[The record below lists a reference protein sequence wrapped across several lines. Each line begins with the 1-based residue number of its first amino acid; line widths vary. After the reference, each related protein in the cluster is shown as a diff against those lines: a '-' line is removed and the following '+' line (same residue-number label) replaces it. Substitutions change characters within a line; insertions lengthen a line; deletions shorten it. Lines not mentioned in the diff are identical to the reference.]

1 MSFNVFKPKQGRQ
14 KRVVH
19 PDGSFRRGMRYT
31 DAFIQNQAVKLLVN
45 QRIMDNGTYLTPRK
59 GIYGSGTFIDTKE
72 TEHTPAP
79 HVVFYGSYFDEV
91 DGYDYFAN
99 MVISFGV
106 PDNEEYNSYYTHDTS
121 EEYKELVFS
130 EEAFC
135 VVQTDGGNE
144 VATNVEL
151 LPARAK
157 FYKDEP
163 KPIWAVMN
171 HKLYY
176 LSSDGIAVLTV
187 VKDTDGFSF
196 TSEVITGKEVS
207 LTESTAI
214 GFNMLDDDPYVFEN
228 EEALNLLP
236 LGILPYASDGEHLM
250 LSANMG
256 EEIEFIVFYRYKT
269 IPVEQ
274 FSVRWEYALSGG
286 IEYVILHD
294 YDDATYTGPDKVSL
308 TLTAKDTRFL
318 LRCTFVPRNDLG
330 ELLPELS
337 KVAIYPVY
345 TLGVSELRSVSQV
358 SHDLHKA
365 KGIAEHNDML
375 VVWGVPNAEATLFFS
390 DLLDASYF
398 PFPHSTFNFMDE
410 ILHVESFAGALF
422 VFTERRVYLIEGYD
436 MYSMQYAQPVFD
448 NLEFS
453 REDLFG
459 VCPVKDGLFLR
470 SKGKFFMLAPNSFT
484 GRLSDMKLV
493 PISDPISGLLDDF
506 KAFLKLLSDRLY
518 KLNVSW
524 GENTRVK
531 EYDFFNY
538 VDGAIVKNVFRFA
551 VYEDKEDEGFYRYQV
566 DVVLAFNSESGVW
579 HTEVA
584 NFPYSGCFVQGNT
597 IYSSYSSGAAVYLQS
612 LRYSNN
618 DCRDVYNTEFCG
630 TASNDAPTSAR
641 ETELSVYPAVGQD
654 VVVRVIDGDTIEL
667 ERLGRTRLLWVNTPE
682 STFDKEPYGVESSNF
697 LKDLLPEGSVITFAF
712 DGPRAD
718 LYDRAL
724 VWLLKDSDLVQALIA
739 AQGFVK
745 SIYAFGAEN
754 TTYIDLVTLAYED
767 AVSARLG
774 LYNNL
779 QPDGPYYVRN
789 RMTSLLLGNFQILD
803 TGNRDHN
810 VYMEKRY
817 KEIQF
822 MISNDTSNVLNFY
835 LEFFLDARRR
845 QTPTR
850 FVIEKNL
857 DENSEDYGTIYV
869 TELDDP
875 NIVVANEAELGFW
888 ELDLSEFP
896 HIDVVKVVFRV
907 SGKGHYPRFVLVS
920 RNQDPYRLLNYSW
933 VYRSMNAR

>member
-1 MSFNVFKPKQGRQ
+1 MSFNIYKPKQGRQ

-45 QRIMDNGTYLTPRK
+45 QRIMDNGAYLTPRK
-59 GIYGSGTFIDTKE
+59 GIYGNGTYIGTK
-72 TEHTPAP
+72 TSEHTPAP
-79 HVVFYGSYFDEV
+79 HVAYYGSYHNEI
-91 DGYDYFAN
+91 DGLDYFAN
-99 MVISFGV
+99 MIISFGV
-106 PDNEEYNSYYTHDTS
+106 SDSEEYDSYYTADVSDT
-121 EEYKELVFS
+121 YKDMLLS
-130 EEAFC
+130 DEAFC
-135 VVQTDGGNE
+135 VVQTDQGSE
-144 VATNVEL
+144 PATTVSL
-151 LPARAK
+151 LPARVK
-157 FYKDEP
+157 FYRDEP
-163 KPIWAVMN
+163 KPLFAVMN

-176 LSSDGIAVLTV
+176 LSEAGISKVDV
-187 VKDTDGFSF
+187 SKDETGFTF
-196 TSEVITGKEVS
+196 TASVITGKEVG
-207 LTESTAI
+207 LMESTSI

-228 EEALNLLP
+228 QLDVALLP
-236 LGILPYASDGEHLM
+236 MGILPYTSDGQNLM
-250 LSANMG
+250 LSANLG
-256 EEIEFIVFYRYKT
+256 EEIKFTAFYKYK
-269 IPVEQ
+269 EDEE
-274 FSVRWEYALSGG
+274 FSVQWEYALSGG
-286 IEYVILHD
+286 TDFVVLHD
-294 YDDATYTGPDKVSL
+294 YEDGTYVNGQEVSL
-308 TLTAKDTRFL
+308 TLTATDSRFV
-318 LRCTFVPRNDLG
+318 LRCTFVPRNALG

-365 KGIAEHNDML
+365 KGIAQHNDML

-410 ILHVESFAGALF
+410 ILHVESFAGGLF
-422 VFTERRVYLIEGYD
+422 VFTERKLYLIEGWD
-436 MYSMQYAQPVFD
+436 MYSMEYAQPMFD

-459 VCPVKDGLFLR
+459 VCPVKDGLFIR
-470 SKGKFFMLAPNSFT
+470 SQGKFFILAPNSFT
-484 GRLSDMKLV
+484 GKLADMKLV
-493 PISDPISGLLDDF
+493 PITDPVEGLLDDF
-506 KAFLKLLSDRLY
+506 PAFLELLSDRLY

-524 GENTRVK
+524 GENTRIK

-538 VDGAIVKNVFRFA
+538 VDGSIVKNVYRFA
-551 VYEDKEDEGFYRYQV
+551 VYEDKGDAGFFRYQM
-566 DVVLAFNSESGVW
+566 DVVLAFNTEAGVW

-584 NFPYSGCFVQGNT
+584 SFPYSGIIVQGNT
-597 IYSSYSSGAAVYLQS
+597 LYSSYSSGASFYLQS

-618 DCRDVYNTEFCG
+618 DCRDTYNTEFWG
-630 TASNDAPTSAR
+630 SATNDNPTSAR
-641 ETELSVYPAVGQD
+641 ETALSVYPAVGQD
-654 VVVRVIDGDTIEL
+654 IVVRVIDGDTVEL
-667 ERLGRTRLLWVNTPE
+667 EKLGHTRLLWINTPE
-682 STFDKEPYGVESSNF
+682 STFDKEPYGVEASNY
-697 LKDLLPEGSVITFAF
+697 LKELLPEGSVVTFEF
-712 DGPRAD
+712 DGDRAD

-724 VWLLKDSDLVQALIA
+724 AWISKDGDLVQSLIA
-739 AQGFVK
+739 RQGYVK
-745 SIYAFGAEN
+745 SIYAFGASN
-754 TTYIDLVTLAYED
+754 STYINAVQISYMLALNEKI
-767 AVSARLG
+767 G
-774 LYNNL
+774 LYSNL
-779 QPDGPYYVRN
+779 QPNGPYYIRSK
-789 RMTSLLLGNFQILD
+789 MTSMLLGNFQILD

-845 QTPTR
+845 QTPTQ

-869 TELDDP
+869 TEVDDP
-875 NIVVANEAELGFW
+875 NITVANEAELGFW

-896 HIDVVKVVFRV
+896 QIDVVKVIFRV